1 LSIDEGEVRR
11 IARLARLDPDDSA
24 VERLGRELQSILDH
38 VAMLDELDFTEEP
51 AIPAP
56 GRTGQPP
63 RSDEPRP
70 GLASDR
76 AVANAPDADSDLFR
90 VPRILER

>member
-11 IARLARLDPDDSA
+11 IARLARLDPDDPA
-24 VERLGRELQSILDH
+24 VERLRRELQSILDH

-51 AIPAP
+51 AMPAP
-56 GRTGQPP
+56 GGTGRPL
-63 RSDEPRP
+63 RSDDPRP
-70 GLASDR
+70 GLASGR
-76 AVANAPDADSDLFR
+76 AVANAPDTDSDQFR

>member
-1 LSIDEGEVRR
+1 LSIDDGEVRR

-24 VERLGRELQSILDH
+24 VERLARDLQSILDH
-38 VAMLDELDFTEEP
+38 VAILDELDFTEEP
-51 AIPAP
+51 AMPAP
-56 GRTGQPP
+56 GGSGQPL
-63 RSDEPRP
+63 RSDDPRP

-76 AVANAPDADSDLFR
+76 AVANAPDANSDQFR